1 MLDEFKSGFPYLEAI
16 DPYKNP
22 LALNT
27 QSMYALTVDQIDSY
41 NRKLDDFYLEFE
53 STLDDIIENKTKKN
67 FTFKIELVLNN
78 IGNIPAED
86 IDIHVH
92 FPDGF
97 ELFESDEIDDE
108 INLPEPPHMP
118 KNGLDFSFP
127 IMDYSPINSIEKIK
141 DNINYND
148 PTIKKT
154 NSYDVDFHRNN
165 LKHGYSENLES
176 LSIVFKSRTDIE
188 NFKIDYEISAGNMPN
203 KLKGQLN
210 VIFIN
215 NAL

>member
-1 MLDEFKSGFPYLEAI
+1 MLDEVKSNYPYLVAD

-22 LALNT
+22 FEIIT
-27 QSMYALTVDQIDSY
+27 RSMFALTADQIDSY
-41 NRKLDDFYLEFE
+41 NKKLYEFYLEYE
-53 STLDDIIENKTKKN
+53 SALDDILEKKIRKN
-67 FTFKIELVLNN
+67 FTFEIELVLNN
-78 IGNIPAED
+78 IGNTPAED
-86 IDIHVH
+86 IDIHLH

-97 ELFESDEIDDE
+97 ELFESDETDND

-127 IMDYSPINSIEKIK
+127 IMNYPTINSIGTIK
-141 DNINYND
+141 GNSNFNS

-176 LSIVFKSRTDIE
+176 LSIVFKSRADIE

-203 KLKGQLN
+203 KLNGQLN